1 MATIVL
7 VHGAWGG
14 AHGWRKVRPLLRQAG
29 HDVFTPSLTGIGERS
44 HLSSPQVTLFT
55 HVQDVV
61 NAVYYEDLTD
71 ITLVGYSYGGMVV
84 TGCLDY
90 IGDRVKHLVYLD
102 AFVPGDGQSL
112 VAMTG
117 VVPGSGQSPTP
128 AGAVQEGLPR
138 PLPQQ
143 DWLRQPMAR
152 TYDDTADG
160 AWAEPRR
167 SAQPEGTFNEP
178 VRLLRPLEDW
188 PFSLSY
194 IKATADARG
203 QGGGGAFWVAGDK
216 AKASPRWNYYEVDT
230 NHMVPFNKPRELAD
244 ILVEVTK

>member
-1 MATIVL
+1 MATFVL

-14 AHGWRKVRPLLRQAG
+14 AHGWRKVRPLLREAG
-29 HDVFTPSLTGIGERS
+29 HEVFTPSLTGIGERS

-61 NAVYYEDLTD
+61 NAVFYEDLTD

-90 IGDRVKHLVYLD
+90 IGDRVKHLVFLD

-112 VAMTG
+112 NAMTG
-117 VVPGSGQSPTP
+117 TLR
-128 AGAVQEGLPR
+128 EGEPR
-138 PLPQQ
+138 PIPRQE
-143 DWLRQPMAR
+143 WLRQPMAR
-152 TYDDTADG
+152 TYDNPADTAFS
-160 AWAEPRR
+160 EPRR
-167 SAQPEGTFNEP
+167 SAQPEGTFSEP
-178 VRLLRPLEDW
+178 VRLQRQLEDW

-203 QGGGGAFWVAGDK
+203 QGAGAFWIAGDH

-230 NHMVPFNKPRELAD
+230 NHMVPFNKPRELAA
-244 ILVEVTK
+244 ILLEVTQ

>member
-1 MATIVL
+1 MATFVL

-14 AHGWRKVRPLLRQAG
+14 AHGWRKVRPLLREAG
-29 HDVFTPSLTGIGERS
+29 HEVFTPSLTGIGERG

-61 NAVYYEDLTD
+61 NAVFYEDLSD

-90 IGDRVKHLVYLD
+90 IGDRVNHLVFLD

-112 VAMTG
+112 NAMTG
-117 VVPGSGQSPTP
+117 ALKEGEPRSIPR
-128 AGAVQEGLPR
+128 QE
-138 PLPQQ
+138 
-143 DWLRQPMAR
+143 WLRQPMAR
-152 TYDDTADG
+152 TYDNPADTAFS
-160 AWAEPRR
+160 EPRR
-167 SAQPEGTFNEP
+167 SAQPEGTFSEP
-178 VRLLRPLEDW
+178 VRLQRPLEDW

-203 QGGGGAFWVAGDK
+203 QGGGGAFWVAGDH
-216 AKASPRWNYYEVDT
+216 AKASPRWSYYEVDT
-230 NHMVPFNKPRELAD
+230 NHMVPFNKPRELAA
-244 ILVEVTK
+244 ILLEVTQ